1 MPASDASWQNCKRV
15 MAKSMANAW
24 TAWSEPCAPTW
35 LSVLP
40 AKLAVEALGFG
51 RGFPRLPPLPLFGR
65 LRKLNRGEAGKS
77 PAVWSGAE
85 RAGVL

>member
-1 MPASDASWQNCKRV
+1 MHRG
-15 MAKSMANAW
+15 
-24 TAWSEPCAPTW
+24 E
-35 LSVLP
+35 

-77 PAVWSGAE
+77 PAVWSGVV